1 MNKPFPKV
9 AAKAALNVAAACSVL
24 LAVSGCM
31 TEDVKQKIAER
42 EPTIIGGVARA
53 EAPADKVNY
62 NPLIVTDKVWTGDRS
77 VRMRRGLPL
86 PATYE
91 GAKSVSLISNKPMTL
106 PDLAMFIS
114 QQTGVPVRLVD
125 GAEKVTGG
133 PNGGSA
139 AAAGAGAAG
148 TPSAPQNV
156 ALGLPVAAAAPVA
169 ETATDN
175 GGMKVAYQ
183 GPLSA
188 FLDSLSSYFGV
199 NWRYDG
205 SAIIVSRFETRTFT
219 VEAMGSTAEFS
230 DGISGG
236 GDTGGSS
243 GGSGSSGGG
252 SSGGA
257 SKQTGTLDQTN
268 KFGGKVDYWGE
279 LQESV
284 NTILSG
290 VGTVKTSPSSG
301 TVTVITTPEIMRTVA
316 QYVDQENAR
325 STKQVAITLELFTL
339 TLDNSENITTQLR
352 LLYTGGNITGTGGG
366 LAAVTPVAS
375 AGSSFGVSIID
386 PQSNFNGSGALIQA
400 LSSIG
405 KVSRVAK
412 IPLTTLN
419 NRPATRRI
427 GQDIAYVASVSN
439 STGTGSDVTSQ
450 AINPA
455 TIAEGFSLQ
464 VTPRILGDSRILVQF
479 SLSVL
484 DLVALKPFGTGV
496 NQIQLP
502 TTASRVFVQQ
512 AMLNN
517 GDTLV
522 LAGFDQ
528 DRQSTNNSGFGNPF
542 NILFGG
548 NISSG
553 DSREVLFL
561 TLTPREIDVPR
572 RMPISGAQ

>member
-1 MNKPFPKV
+1 MNKPFPHV
-9 AAKAALNVAAACSVL
+9 IAKAALL
-24 LAVSGCM
+24 LGLTIAGSGCM
-31 TEDVKQKIAER
+31 TEEVKQKIAAR
-42 EPTIIGGVARA
+42 EPTVIGGVARS

-62 NPLIVTDKVWTGDRS
+62 NPLVVTDKVWTGDRS

-91 GAKSVSLISNKPMTL
+91 GARSVSLVSNKSMSL
-106 PDLAMFIS
+106 PELAMFVS

-125 GAEKVTGG
+125 GAEKVSGG
-133 PNGGSA
+133 PNGGGGST
-139 AAAGAGAAG
+139 GAVTTSTGS
-148 TPSAPQNV
+148 TAPQNA
-156 ALGLPVAAAAPVA
+156 ALGLNAAPA
-169 ETATDN
+169 PTKDADQDSS
-175 GGMKVAYQ
+175 GMKVAYQ

-219 VEAMGSTAEFS
+219 VEAINSTAEFS
-230 DGISGG
+230 DGISAT
-236 GDTGGSS
+236 DASSS
-243 GGSGSSGGG
+243 G
-252 SSGGA
+252 SGGA
-257 SKQTGTLDQTN
+257 SGGGGGSASKTTGSLDQTN
-268 KFGGKVDYWGE
+268 KFGGKVDYWSE

-316 QYVDQENAR
+316 TYIDQENAR

-339 TLDNSENITTQLR
+339 TLDNAEAINTQLR
-352 LLYTGGNITGTGGG
+352 FLYTGGNITTTDGVS
-366 LAAVTPVAS
+366 AVTPVAG
-375 AGSSFGVSIID
+375 AGSSFGVSIVD
-386 PQSNFNGSGALIQA
+386 PQSKFNGSGALIQA

-405 KVSRVAK
+405 NVSRVAK

-427 GQDIAYVASVSN
+427 GRDIAYLQSVSSQN
-439 STGTGSDVTSQ
+439 GSGSDITSQ
-450 AINPA
+450 TLTPG
-455 TIAEGFSLQ
+455 TIQEGFSLQ

-484 DLVALKPFGTGV
+484 DLIEIKEFTSGANKV
-496 NQIQLP
+496 QLP
-502 TTASRVFVQQ
+502 TTSSRVFVQQ

-528 DRQSTNNSGFGNPF
+528 GRQSTTNSGFLNPF

-548 NISSG
+548 GISSS
-553 DSREVLFL
+553 DTREMLFL

-572 RMPISGAQ
+572 RMPISGAL